1 MLHLGLLR
9 QMLVHEVPV
18 ETRDLDGGVVTE
30 WRARGVA
37 WGHVEPLSGRKLEL
51 AQRQE
56 PRVTHRVTMRYHP
69 TLQVRDRLVLHEGRA
84 LHVHSVI
91 NTDERND
98 ETVVL
103 AEEVAA

>member
-1 MLHLGLLR
+1 MLELGALR
-9 QMLVHEVPV
+9 HRLVHEVPV
-18 ETRDLDGGVVTE
+18 ESRDLDGGVVTE
-30 WRARGVA
+30 WSARGILWA
-37 WGHVEPLSGRKLEL
+37 QVEPLSGRKLEL

-56 PRVTHRVTMRYHP
+56 PRASHRVTLRYHP
-69 TLQVRDRLVLHEGRA
+69 ALKARDRLLLHGSRA

-91 NTDERND
+91 DTDEAND

>member
-1 MLHLGLLR
+1 MRLGELRHL
-9 QMLVHEVPV
+9 LVHEVAT
-18 ETRDLDGGVVTE
+18 EDREADGGVTTA
-30 WRARGVA
+30 WAPQDVA

-69 TLQVRDRLVLHEGRA
+69 TLQARDRLVFGEGRA
-84 LHVHSVI
+84 LHVHSVL
-91 NTDERND
+91 TADEDQN

-103 AEEVAA
+103 AEEVPK

>member
-1 MLHLGLLR
+1 MLQLGQLR
-9 QMLVHEVPV
+9 HRLVHEVAI
-18 ETRDLDGGVVTE
+18 ESRELDGGVVTA
-30 WRARGVA
+30 WDARDVA

-56 PRVTHRVTMRYHP
+56 PRVTHRVTLRYHP
-69 TLQVRDRLVLHEGRA
+69 TLQAMDRLVMGEGRA
-84 LHVHSVI
+84 LHVHSVLS
-91 NTDERND
+91 TDEGQD

>member
-1 MLHLGLLR
+1 MRLGLLR
-9 QMLVHEVPV
+9 HLLVHEVPV
-18 ETRDLDGGVVTE
+18 ESRDLDGGVTTD
-30 WRARGVA
+30 WRAQGVA

-56 PRVTHRVTMRYHP
+56 PRVTHRVTLRYHP
-69 TLQVRDRLVLHEGRA
+69 TLQARDRLVLEGDRA
-84 LHVHSVI
+84 LHVHSVL
-91 NTDERND
+91 TVDESND

>member
-1 MLHLGLLR
+1 MLQLGLLR
-9 QMLVHEVPV
+9 QRLVHEVPV
-18 ETRDLDGGVVTE
+18 ESRDLDGGVVTE
-30 WRARGVA
+30 WKAMGVLWA
-37 WGHVEPLSGRKLEL
+37 QVEPLSGRKLEL

-56 PRVTHRVTMRYHP
+56 PRVSHRVTLRYHA
-69 TLQVRDRLVLHEGRA
+69 TLAPRDRLVLHGGRA

-91 NTDERND
+91 DTDARND

>member
-1 MLHLGLLR
+1 MLRLGLLR
-9 QMLVHEVPV
+9 QLLVHEVPV
-18 ETRDLDGGVVTE
+18 ESRDLDGGVTTE

-56 PRVTHRVTMRYHP
+56 PRVTHRVTLRYHP
-69 TLQVRDRLVLHEGRA
+69 TLRARDRLVLHAERA
-84 LHVHSVI
+84 LHVHSVLS
-91 NTDERND
+91 TDEGLD